1 MSAHPNLL
9 SEIVHRPDLNVTR
22 PRPAP
27 PTPEE
32 AAAAPFTFPE
42 VSRNALPPEPSLLE
56 MAGNFTGAMAKW
68 FAAGL
73 PVVPEA
79 EYKRRTDICDAC
91 SYWDP
96 AGNFF
101 MGKCKAPGCGCT
113 TLKRWLATEQCK
125 HPEGSRWG

>member
-1 MSAHPNLL
+1 MSSHPNLL
-9 SEIVHRPDLNVTR
+9 SEVVHRPDMNPA

-27 PTPEE
+27 PPEAPE
-32 AAAAPFTFPE
+32 APFQFPE
-42 VSRNALPPEPSLLE
+42 VRRTLPPEPSLLE

-73 PVVPEA
+73 PVVKEE
-79 EYKRRTDICDAC
+79 EYKRRTEICDRC

-96 AGNFF
+96 NGNWF